1 MILLFSQMNEIEKK
15 DPCERIFKASICFGT
30 NIASLVLETD
40 PVDSSGL
47 TEFVQRENLSLIVAR
62 NLSYKPNIT
71 IRKILQE
78 FVDLLTQKNTLI

>member
-1 MILLFSQMNEIEKK
+1 MNEIEKK
-15 DPCERIFKASICFGT
+15 DLCERIFKASICFGT

-62 NLSYKPNIT
+62 NLSYEPNIT

-78 FVDLLTQKNTLI
+78 FVDLLNQKNTLI